1 MFTAAALVSC
11 PPLLI
16 PELAGT
22 AAQETADLRAASVEA
37 AGLLAASAGTWTIVG
52 VGPVSASFG
61 PDTVGSFAGFG
72 VDVRVGLG
80 VGDGDVVPD
89 VDQDVPLP
97 VLVGG
102 WLRATAP
109 GDVVAEALVV
119 AADTAPEECTDIGA
133 RLRKQLDGEES
144 AQGVLVVADGAT
156 TLTPKAPGA
165 FDERAPQTQRELD
178 RALDTGDLDHLRRL
192 DPATC
197 SDLGIE
203 GRAAWQVLAGLFG
216 RTPGRVTT
224 TYRGAPFGVAYH
236 VGLWLP

>member
-16 PELAGT
+16 PELAG
-22 AAQETADLRAASVEA
+22 AATQETADLRSASVEA
-37 AGLLAASAGTWTIVG
+37 AARLAESAGTWTIVG
-52 VGPVSASFG
+52 VGAAGAHYG
-61 PDTVGSFAGFG
+61 PGTVGSFAGFG

-80 VGDGDVVPD
+80 AGPGTPIDP
-89 VDQDVPLP
+89 DVPLP

-102 WLRATAP
+102 WLRAAAP
-109 GDVVAEALVV
+109 GDVVADALVV
-119 AADTAPEECTDIGA
+119 AADTTPEECVDIGA
-133 RLRKQLDGEES
+133 RLRKELDGDAT
-144 AQGVLVVADGAT
+144 AQSVLVVADGAN
-156 TLTPKAPGA
+156 TLTSKAPGA
-165 FDERAPQTQRELD
+165 FDERAPQVQRELD

-192 DPATC
+192 DPTAC
-197 SDLGIE
+197 DSFGIE

-216 RTPGRVTT
+216 AAPSQVTT